1 MRLLGWS
8 IFATIVLSSGGC
20 EFEEP
25 DISDVKNFKMVDMD
39 LNTMNVQFDVDVN
52 NPNGFNF
59 KIKGGDVDIK
69 INDEEMGTVKLSEKI
84 KIRKKR
90 ENTYTIPLR
99 IELKNGALFKLI
111 KISQSDNIVVKADG
125 TVKGSVM
132 GISKKVPISESRT
145 ISAEQLKT
153 ILK

>member
-1 MRLLGWS
+1 MLAAMVIG
-8 IFATIVLSSGGC
+8 SSGC

-25 DISDVKNFKMVDMD
+25 DISDVKNFK
-39 LNTMNVQFDVDVN
+39 LIN
-52 NPNGFNF
+52 NPNAFNF

-69 INDEEMGTVKLSEKI
+69 INEEEVGTVKLSEKI
-84 KIRKKR
+84 KIRKKKQ
-90 ENTYTIPLR
+90 NTYTVPLR
-99 IELKNGALFKLI
+99 IQLKNAPLFKLI
-111 KISQSDNIVVKADG
+111 KISQSDKIIVKADG

-145 ISAEQLKT
+145 ISPDQLKT